1 MKLDFILNDYLLMW
15 HLLYESSVSEEI
27 HNIKQVLWK
36 DYKKEYSTLYKEK
49 DKILNDLDN
58 YIPDDD
64 FIFNIFETSP
74 SYKKV
79 IKETNK
85 YRMSLLQLWDLNS
98 KLYKKELANILKYDL
113 EENYKVLVLHPNL
126 GVVETDFNL
135 NIISIG
141 KKIDNKDKDS
151 FLTYLFYKI
160 LKNEF
165 KDVKIDDNILTT
177 MLELICVNE
186 LFTRVSKESK
196 YNIGKSELK
205 KLKQQYNNIKIIQK
219 ENQRDSAPRNDGI
232 KIAPYF
238 LMYLGVEE
246 KDFEKYMVRDNIFFN
261 IKDYPYNKKLK
272 NYDIFSFMT
281 YLNKNKKE
289 ILNKTNEGVFDNYV
303 ETL

>member
-36 DYKKEYSTLYKEK
+36 DYKKEYSALYKEK

-205 KLKQQYNNIKIIQK
+205 KLKQSR
-219 ENQRDSAPRNDGI
+219 NQ
-232 KIAPYF
+232 
-238 LMYLGVEE
+238 
-246 KDFEKYMVRDNIFFN
+246 
-261 IKDYPYNKKLK
+261 
-272 NYDIFSFMT
+272 
-281 YLNKNKKE
+281 LN
-289 ILNKTNEGVFDNYV
+289 F
-303 ETL
+303 

>member
-36 DYKKEYSTLYKEK
+36 DYKKEYSALYKEK

-205 KLKQQYNNIKIIQK
+205 KLKQQIY
-219 ENQRDSAPRNDGI
+219 
-232 KIAPYF
+232 PYF
-238 LMYLGVEE
+238 LMSL
-246 KDFEKYMVRDNIFFN
+246 
-261 IKDYPYNKKLK
+261 
-272 NYDIFSFMT
+272 
-281 YLNKNKKE
+281 
-289 ILNKTNEGVFDNYV
+289 
-303 ETL
+303 

>member
-36 DYKKEYSTLYKEK
+36 DYKKEYSALYKEK

-151 FLTYLFYKI
+151 FLTYLFYCGFSP
-160 LKNEF
+160 LKE
-165 KDVKIDDNILTT
+165 
-177 MLELICVNE
+177 
-186 LFTRVSKESK
+186 R
-196 YNIGKSELK
+196 
-205 KLKQQYNNIKIIQK
+205 
-219 ENQRDSAPRNDGI
+219 RD
-232 KIAPYF
+232 
-238 LMYLGVEE
+238 
-246 KDFEKYMVRDNIFFN
+246 
-261 IKDYPYNKKLK
+261 
-272 NYDIFSFMT
+272 
-281 YLNKNKKE
+281 
-289 ILNKTNEGVFDNYV
+289 
-303 ETL
+303 

>member
-205 KLKQQYNNIKIIQK
+205 KLKQQIY
-219 ENQRDSAPRNDGI
+219 
-232 KIAPYF
+232 PYF

-261 IKDYPYNKKLK
+261 IKYYPYNKKLK

>member
-98 KLYKKELANILKYDL
+98 KLYKK
-113 EENYKVLVLHPNL
+113 V
-126 GVVETDFNL
+126 
-135 NIISIG
+135 
-141 KKIDNKDKDS
+141 
-151 FLTYLFYKI
+151 
-160 LKNEF
+160 
-165 KDVKIDDNILTT
+165 
-177 MLELICVNE
+177 C
-186 LFTRVSKESK
+186 
-196 YNIGKSELK
+196 
-205 KLKQQYNNIKIIQK
+205 
-219 ENQRDSAPRNDGI
+219 
-232 KIAPYF
+232 
-238 LMYLGVEE
+238 
-246 KDFEKYMVRDNIFFN
+246 
-261 IKDYPYNKKLK
+261 
-272 NYDIFSFMT
+272 
-281 YLNKNKKE
+281 
-289 ILNKTNEGVFDNYV
+289 
-303 ETL
+303 

>member
-36 DYKKEYSTLYKEK
+36 DYKKEYSALYKEK

-205 KLKQQYNNIKIIQK
+205 KLK
-219 ENQRDSAPRNDGI
+219 
-232 KIAPYF
+232 
-238 LMYLGVEE
+238 
-246 KDFEKYMVRDNIFFN
+246 
-261 IKDYPYNKKLK
+261 
-272 NYDIFSFMT
+272 
-281 YLNKNKKE
+281 
-289 ILNKTNEGVFDNYV
+289 
-303 ETL
+303 

>member
-85 YRMSLLQLWDLNS
+85 YRMSLLQLWDLNG

-205 KLKQQYNNIKIIQK
+205 N
-219 ENQRDSAPRNDGI
+219 
-232 KIAPYF
+232 
-238 LMYLGVEE
+238 
-246 KDFEKYMVRDNIFFN
+246 
-261 IKDYPYNKKLK
+261 
-272 NYDIFSFMT
+272 
-281 YLNKNKKE
+281 
-289 ILNKTNEGVFDNYV
+289 
-303 ETL
+303 

>member
-205 KLKQQYNNIKIIQK
+205 KLKQQI
-219 ENQRDSAPRNDGI
+219 
-232 KIAPYF
+232 
-238 LMYLGVEE
+238 
-246 KDFEKYMVRDNIFFN
+246 
-261 IKDYPYNKKLK
+261 YP
-272 NYDIFSFMT
+272 
-281 YLNKNKKE
+281 
-289 ILNKTNEGVFDNYV
+289 
-303 ETL
+303 

>member
-36 DYKKEYSTLYKEK
+36 DYKKEYSALYKEK

-205 KLKQQYNNIKIIQK
+205 KLKQQIY
-219 ENQRDSAPRNDGI
+219 
-232 KIAPYF
+232 PYF

-246 KDFEKYMVRDNIFFN
+246 KNFEKYMVRDNIFFN

>member
-1 MKLDFILNDYLLMW
+1 MCYIL
-15 HLLYESSVSEEI
+15 
-27 HNIKQVLWK
+27 
-36 DYKKEYSTLYKEK
+36 
-49 DKILNDLDN
+49 
-58 YIPDDD
+58 
-64 FIFNIFETSP
+64 F
-74 SYKKV
+74 
-79 IKETNK
+79 
-85 YRMSLLQLWDLNS
+85 
-98 KLYKKELANILKYDL
+98 
-113 EENYKVLVLHPNL
+113 L

-205 KLKQQYNNIKIIQK
+205 KLKQQIY
-219 ENQRDSAPRNDGI
+219 
-232 KIAPYF
+232 PYF

-246 KDFEKYMVRDNIFFN
+246 KDFEKYMVRDNIFF
-261 IKDYPYNKKLK
+261 I
-272 NYDIFSFMT
+272 
-281 YLNKNKKE
+281 
-289 ILNKTNEGVFDNYV
+289 
-303 ETL
+303 

>member
-1 MKLDFILNDYLLMW
+1 MMILFLIYLKHH
-15 HLLYESSVSEEI
+15 HL
-27 HNIKQVLWK
+27 
-36 DYKKEYSTLYKEK
+36 
-49 DKILNDLDN
+49 
-58 YIPDDD
+58 
-64 FIFNIFETSP
+64 
-74 SYKKV
+74 

-85 YRMSLLQLWDLNS
+85 YRMSLLQLWDLNG

-205 KLKQQYNNIKIIQK
+205 KLKQ
-219 ENQRDSAPRNDGI
+219 
-232 KIAPYF
+232 
-238 LMYLGVEE
+238 
-246 KDFEKYMVRDNIFFN
+246 
-261 IKDYPYNKKLK
+261 
-272 NYDIFSFMT
+272 
-281 YLNKNKKE
+281 
-289 ILNKTNEGVFDNYV
+289 
-303 ETL
+303 

>member
-186 LFTRVSKESK
+186 LFTRVSK
-196 YNIGKSELK
+196 
-205 KLKQQYNNIKIIQK
+205 
-219 ENQRDSAPRNDGI
+219 
-232 KIAPYF
+232 
-238 LMYLGVEE
+238 
-246 KDFEKYMVRDNIFFN
+246 
-261 IKDYPYNKKLK
+261 
-272 NYDIFSFMT
+272 
-281 YLNKNKKE
+281 
-289 ILNKTNEGVFDNYV
+289 
-303 ETL
+303 

>member
-205 KLKQQYNNIKIIQK
+205 KLLTF
-219 ENQRDSAPRNDGI
+219 SL
-232 KIAPYF
+232 PYF
-238 LMYLGVEE
+238 
-246 KDFEKYMVRDNIFFN
+246 FISSR
-261 IKDYPYNKKLK
+261 
-272 NYDIFSFMT
+272 
-281 YLNKNKKE
+281 
-289 ILNKTNEGVFDNYV
+289 
-303 ETL
+303 